1 MPTIHQHKIRAQI
14 EQDILP
20 ILKEA
25 PHAPTEE
32 KRLFAAAF
40 TVYAMQAVAN
50 LDIEDA
56 IEALT
61 DGPGDAGFDGLH
73 IDGDTAYI
81 FQTKWFDKADRHIG
95 ERDAA
100 RVLKSL
106 GDFFDGSPLPGV
118 SPRVEEKLRG
128 IAKDAQ
134 KYRVIFASSG
144 EGTHENAAQMC
155 ENFGQSR
162 EDFLAFEHLS
172 AIDLARLNAPLSSQN
187 RRKPSLIMF
196 RGGAYPEGVV
206 KTDAGDIRGI
216 VGVAT
221 GADLVDFY
229 KSSDRELSLFMNV
242 RAFLG
247 RGKISRDI
255 TETARGDF
263 ARHFWFMNN
272 GVSVVCD
279 NYQAV
284 PQNGATQVTVENPW
298 IVNGAQTVNSLLEI
312 ANDISDEVKVLVR
325 IYAIPRGDSDEDR
338 ENLMTKITIGL
349 NSQNP
354 VSLRDLKANEEP
366 LRIAQTIFAAK
377 GVFLERKRGEFR
389 SLEKEERQ
397 KYPPRNRVRY
407 DTVFQAHVSLH
418 EGAPHDAYAKK
429 TQTIDKRFDKVFG
442 REFSPDSFFR
452 SYELLI
458 FASRKKR
465 AREIEAKTAK
475 KDGGG
480 NGIAYLRYAQQAL
493 IYAMGLACP
502 DLKKAKTLRA
512 ADLEKAYQAADK
524 AVRKVVEARREKLGE
539 EYSHST
545 LFKSSEL
552 EKWIRDEIE
561 GDS

>member
-20 ILKEA
+20 ILREA

-32 KRLFAAAF
+32 KQLLAAAF

-73 IDGDTAYI
+73 FDGDTAYI
-81 FQTKWFDKADRHIG
+81 FQTKWFDKADKQIG

-100 RVLKSL
+100 RVLTSL
-106 GDFFDGSPLPGV
+106 KNFFDGAPLPGV

-128 IAKDAQ
+128 MKGSPQ
-134 KYRVIFASSG
+134 NRVIFASSG
-144 EGTHENAAQMC
+144 DETHKKAKQLC
-155 ENFGQSR
+155 ENFRQSR
-162 EDFLAFEHLS
+162 KDFLAFEHLS
-172 AIDLARLNAPLSSQN
+172 AIDLARLSAPPSGRN
-187 RRKPSLIMF
+187 RRKPSLLLL

-206 KTDAGDIRGI
+206 HTDVGDIRGI
-216 VGVAT
+216 VGIAT
-221 GADLVDFY
+221 GADLVNFY
-229 KSSDRELSLFMNV
+229 KDSDSELSLFMNV

-247 RGKISRDI
+247 QGKISRNI
-255 TETARGDF
+255 TKTARGDF

-502 DLKKAKTLRA
+502 DLKETKDLRA

-524 AVRKVVEARREKLGE
+524 AVRKVVEARREKLDE

>member
-20 ILKEA
+20 ILREA

-32 KRLFAAAF
+32 KQLLAAAF

-73 IDGDTAYI
+73 FDGDTAYI
-81 FQTKWFDKADRHIG
+81 FQTKWFDKADKQIG

-100 RVLKSL
+100 RVLTSL
-106 GDFFDGSPLPGV
+106 KNFFDGAPLPGV
-118 SPRVEEKLRG
+118 SARVEEKLRG
-128 IAKDAQ
+128 MKGSPQ
-134 KYRVIFASSG
+134 NRVIFASSG
-144 EGTHENAAQMC
+144 DETHKKAKQLC
-155 ENFGQSR
+155 ENFRQSR
-162 EDFLAFEHLS
+162 KDFLAFEHLS
-172 AIDLARLNAPLSSQN
+172 AIDLARLSAPPSGRN
-187 RRKPSLIMF
+187 RRKPSLLLL

-206 KTDAGDIRGI
+206 HTDVGDIRGI
-216 VGVAT
+216 VGIAT
-221 GADLVDFY
+221 GIDLVNFY
-229 KSSDRELSLFMNV
+229 KDSDSELSLFMNV

-247 RGKISRDI
+247 QGKISRNI
-255 TETARGDF
+255 TKTARGDF

-312 ANDISDEVKVLVR
+312 ANDMSDEVKVLVR

-493 IYAMGLACP
+493 IYAMGLARP
-502 DLKKAKTLRA
+502 DLKETKDLRA

>member
-1 MPTIHQHKIRAQI
+1 MPTIHQHQIRAQI

-61 DGPGDAGFDGLH
+61 DGSGDVGFDGLH
-73 IDGDTAYI
+73 FDGDTAYI
-81 FQTKWFDKADRHIG
+81 FQTKWFDNADKQIG
-95 ERDAA
+95 ERDAV
-100 RVLKSL
+100 RVLMSL
-106 GDFFDGSPLPGV
+106 KNFFDGAPLPGV
-118 SPRVEEKLRG
+118 SARVEEKLRG
-128 IAKDAQ
+128 MKGSPQ
-134 KYRVIFASSG
+134 NRVIFASSG
-144 EGTHENAAQMC
+144 DRTNEKTEQLC
-155 ENFGQSR
+155 ENFRQSR
-162 EDFLAFEHLS
+162 KDFLAFEHLS
-172 AIDLARLNAPLSSQN
+172 AIDLARLSAPPSGRN
-187 RRKPSLIMF
+187 RRKPSLLLL

-206 KTDAGDIRGI
+206 HTDVGDIRGI
-216 VGVAT
+216 VGIAT
-221 GADLVDFY
+221 GIDLVNFY
-229 KSSDRELSLFMNV
+229 KDSDSELSLFMNV

-247 RGKISRDI
+247 RGKISRNI
-255 TETARGDF
+255 TKTARGDF
-263 ARHFWFMNN
+263 PRHFWFMNN

-312 ANDISDEVKVLVR
+312 ANDMSDEVKVLVR

-502 DLKKAKTLRA
+502 DLKETKDLRA

>member
-20 ILKEA
+20 ILREA

-32 KRLFAAAF
+32 KRLLAAAF

-73 IDGDTAYI
+73 FDGDTAYI
-81 FQTKWFDKADRHIG
+81 FQTKWFDKADKQIG

-100 RVLKSL
+100 RVLTSL
-106 GDFFDGSPLPGV
+106 KNFFDGAPLPGV

-128 IAKDAQ
+128 MKGSPQ
-134 KYRVIFASSG
+134 NRVIFASSG
-144 EGTHENAAQMC
+144 DETHKKAKQLC
-155 ENFGQSR
+155 ENFRQSR
-162 EDFLAFEHLS
+162 KDFLAFEHLS
-172 AIDLARLNAPLSSQN
+172 AIDLARLSAPPSGRN
-187 RRKPSLIMF
+187 RRKPSLLLL

-206 KTDAGDIRGI
+206 HTDVGDIRGI
-216 VGVAT
+216 VGIAT
-221 GADLVDFY
+221 GIDLVNFY
-229 KSSDRELSLFMNV
+229 KDSDSELSLFMNV

-247 RGKISRDI
+247 QGKISRNI
-255 TETARGDF
+255 TKTARGDF

-502 DLKKAKTLRA
+502 DLKETKDLRA

>member
-20 ILKEA
+20 ILREA

-32 KRLFAAAF
+32 KRLLAAAF

-73 IDGDTAYI
+73 FDGDTAYI
-81 FQTKWFDKADRHIG
+81 FQTKWFDKADKQIG

-100 RVLKSL
+100 RVLTSL
-106 GDFFDGSPLPGV
+106 KNFFDGAPLPGV

-128 IAKDAQ
+128 MKGSPQ
-134 KYRVIFASSG
+134 NRVIFASSG
-144 EGTHENAAQMC
+144 DETHKKAKQLC
-155 ENFGQSR
+155 ENFRQSR
-162 EDFLAFEHLS
+162 KDFLAFEHLS
-172 AIDLARLNAPLSSQN
+172 AIDLARLSAPPSGRN
-187 RRKPSLIMF
+187 RRKPSLLLL

-206 KTDAGDIRGI
+206 HTDVGDIRGI
-216 VGVAT
+216 VGIAT
-221 GADLVDFY
+221 GIDLVNFY
-229 KSSDRELSLFMNV
+229 KDSDSELSLFMNV

-247 RGKISRDI
+247 QGKISRNI
-255 TETARGDF
+255 TKTARGDF

-502 DLKKAKTLRA
+502 NLKETKDLRA

>member
-1 MPTIHQHKIRAQI
+1 MPTIHQHQIRAQI

-32 KRLFAAAF
+32 RQLLAAAF

-61 DGPGDAGFDGLH
+61 DGSGDVGFDGLH
-73 IDGDTAYI
+73 FDGDTAYI
-81 FQTKWFDKADRHIG
+81 FQTKWFDNADKQIG
-95 ERDAA
+95 ERDVV
-100 RVLKSL
+100 RVLMSL
-106 GDFFDGSPLPGV
+106 KNFFDGAPLPGV

-128 IAKDAQ
+128 MKGSPQ
-134 KYRVIFASSG
+134 NRVIFASSG
-144 EGTHENAAQMC
+144 DETHKKAKQLC
-155 ENFGQSR
+155 ENFRQSR
-162 EDFLAFEHLS
+162 KDFLAFEHLS
-172 AIDLARLNAPLSSQN
+172 AIDLARLSAPPSGRN
-187 RRKPSLIMF
+187 RRKPSLLLF

-206 KTDAGDIRGI
+206 HTDVGDIRGI
-216 VGVAT
+216 VGIAT
-221 GADLVDFY
+221 GIDLVNFY
-229 KSSDRELSLFMNV
+229 KDSDSELSLFMNV

-247 RGKISRDI
+247 RGKISRNI
-255 TETARGDF
+255 TKTARGDF
-263 ARHFWFMNN
+263 PRHFWFMNN

-325 IYAIPRGDSDEDR
+325 IYAIPKGDSDEDR

-377 GVFLERKRGEFR
+377 GVFLECKRGEFR
-389 SLEKEERQ
+389 SLKKEERQ

-429 TQTIDKRFDKVFG
+429 TQTLDDRFDAVFG
-442 REFSPDSFFR
+442 QGFSPDSFFR

-458 FASRKKR
+458 FAGRKKR
-465 AREIEAKTAK
+465 AREIEAEAMK

-524 AVRKVVEARREKLGE
+524 AVRKVVEARREKLDE

-552 EKWIRDEIE
+552 EKWIRDEIK

>member
-20 ILKEA
+20 ILREA

-32 KRLFAAAF
+32 KQLLAAAF

-73 IDGDTAYI
+73 FDGDTAYI
-81 FQTKWFDKADRHIG
+81 FQTKWFDKADKQIG

-100 RVLKSL
+100 RVLTSL
-106 GDFFDGSPLPGV
+106 KNFFDGAPLPGV

-128 IAKDAQ
+128 MKGSPQ
-134 KYRVIFASSG
+134 NRVIFASSG
-144 EGTHENAAQMC
+144 DETHKKAKQLC
-155 ENFGQSR
+155 ENFRQSR
-162 EDFLAFEHLS
+162 KDFLAFEHLS
-172 AIDLARLNAPLSSQN
+172 AIDLARLSAPPSGRN
-187 RRKPSLIMF
+187 RRKPSLLLL

-206 KTDAGDIRGI
+206 HTDVGDIRGI
-216 VGVAT
+216 VGIAT
-221 GADLVDFY
+221 GVDLVNFY
-229 KSSDRELSLFMNV
+229 KDSDSELSLFMNV

-247 RGKISRDI
+247 QGKISRNI
-255 TETARGDF
+255 TKTARGDF

-502 DLKKAKTLRA
+502 NLKETKDLRA

>member
-1 MPTIHQHKIRAQI
+1 MPTIHQHHIRAQI

-20 ILKEA
+20 ILEEA
-25 PHAPTEE
+25 PHAPTE
-32 KRLFAAAF
+32 KKQLFAAAF
-40 TVYAMQAVAN
+40 TVYVMQAVAN

-61 DGPGDAGFDGLH
+61 DGSGDAGFDGLH

-81 FQTKWFDKADRHIG
+81 FQTKWHENAKRSIG
-95 ERDAA
+95 ENTVV
-100 RVLKSL
+100 RVLTSL
-106 GDFFDGSPLPGV
+106 ENFFDGHPLPG
-118 SPRVEEKLRG
+118 SSQRVKEKLRG
-128 IAKDAQ
+128 MAAEVER
-134 KYRVIFASSG
+134 YLVVFASSG
-144 EGTHENAAQMC
+144 EKTHERAQEIC
-155 ENFGQSR
+155 KNFQESR
-162 EDFLAFEHLS
+162 EKFLEFEHLS
-172 AIDLARLNAPLSSQN
+172 ASDLVRMSAPLSGRNQRTS
-187 RRKPSLIMF
+187 SLIF
-196 RGGAYPEGVV
+196 LGGAHPKGVV
-206 KTDAGDIRGI
+206 DMNAGDIRGI
-216 VGVAT
+216 VGVA
-221 GADLVDFY
+221 GGIDLVSFY
-229 KSSDRELSLFMNV
+229 KDSGGDFSLYMNV

-247 RGKISRDI
+247 RARINRGIE
-255 TETARGDF
+255 ETAKGEF

-272 GVSVVCD
+272 GVSIVCD
-279 NYQAV
+279 NYKAV
-284 PQNGATQVTVENPW
+284 PQHGATQVTVENPW
-298 IVNGAQTVNSLLEI
+298 IVNGAQTVNSLLGI
-312 ANDISDEVKVLVR
+312 AQDLKDEVKVLVR
-325 IYAIPRGDSDEDR
+325 IYAIPGDRKDKDR
-338 ENLMTKITIGL
+338 ENLISKITIGL

-366 LRIAQTIFAAK
+366 LRIAKIIFAAK
-377 GVFLERKRGEFR
+377 GVFLECKRGEFR

-397 KYPPRNRVRY
+397 KYPSRNRVRY

-418 EGAPHDAYAKK
+418 EGAPRDAYARK
-429 TQTIDKRFDKVFG
+429 TQTLDERFDKVFG
-442 REFSPDSFFR
+442 SKFSPDSFFR

-465 AREIEAKTAK
+465 ARESEAVK

-524 AVRKVVEARREKLGE
+524 AVRKVVESRREKLDE

>member
-20 ILKEA
+20 ILREA

-32 KRLFAAAF
+32 KQLLAAAF

-73 IDGDTAYI
+73 FDGDTAYI
-81 FQTKWFDKADRHIG
+81 FQTKWFDKADKQIG

-100 RVLKSL
+100 RVLTSL
-106 GDFFDGSPLPGV
+106 KNFFDGAPLPGV

-128 IAKDAQ
+128 MKGSPQ
-134 KYRVIFASSG
+134 NRVVFASSG
-144 EGTHENAAQMC
+144 DETHKKAKQLC
-155 ENFGQSR
+155 ENFRQSR
-162 EDFLAFEHLS
+162 KDFLAFEHLS
-172 AIDLARLNAPLSSQN
+172 AIDLARLSAPPSGRN
-187 RRKPSLIMF
+187 RRKPSLLLL

-206 KTDAGDIRGI
+206 HTDVGDIRGI
-216 VGVAT
+216 VGIAT
-221 GADLVDFY
+221 GIDLVNFY
-229 KSSDRELSLFMNV
+229 KDSDSELSLFMNV

-247 RGKISRDI
+247 QGKISRNI
-255 TETARGDF
+255 TKTARGDF

-418 EGAPHDAYAKK
+418 EGAPHEAYAKK

-452 SYELLI
+452 SYELLT
-458 FASRKKR
+458 FVSRKKR
-465 AREIEAKTAK
+465 ERESEAVK

-502 DLKKAKTLRA
+502 NLKETKDLRA

-524 AVRKVVEARREKLGE
+524 AVRKVVEARREKLDE

>member
-20 ILKEA
+20 ILREA

-32 KRLFAAAF
+32 KRLLAAAF

-73 IDGDTAYI
+73 FDGDTAYI
-81 FQTKWFDKADRHIG
+81 FQTKWFDKADKQIG

-100 RVLKSL
+100 RVLTSL
-106 GDFFDGSPLPGV
+106 KNFFDGAPLPGV
-118 SPRVEEKLRG
+118 SARVEEKLRG
-128 IAKDAQ
+128 MKGSPQ
-134 KYRVIFASSG
+134 NRVIFASSG
-144 EGTHENAAQMC
+144 DRTNEKTEQLC
-155 ENFGQSR
+155 ENFRQSR
-162 EDFLAFEHLS
+162 KDFLAFEHLS
-172 AIDLARLNAPLSSQN
+172 AIDLARLSAPPSGRN
-187 RRKPSLIMF
+187 RRKPSLLLL

-206 KTDAGDIRGI
+206 HTDVGDIRGI
-216 VGVAT
+216 VGIAT
-221 GADLVDFY
+221 GIDLVNFY
-229 KSSDRELSLFMNV
+229 KDSDSELSLFMNV

-247 RGKISRDI
+247 QGKISRNI
-255 TETARGDF
+255 TKTARGDF

-312 ANDISDEVKVLVR
+312 ANDMSDEVKVLVR

-502 DLKKAKTLRA
+502 DLKETKDLRA

>member
-20 ILKEA
+20 ILREA

-32 KRLFAAAF
+32 KQLLAAAF

-73 IDGDTAYI
+73 FDGDTAYI
-81 FQTKWFDKADRHIG
+81 FQTKWFDKADKQIG

-100 RVLKSL
+100 RVLTSL
-106 GDFFDGSPLPGV
+106 KNFFDGAPLPGV

-128 IAKDAQ
+128 MKGSPQ
-134 KYRVIFASSG
+134 NRVIFASSG
-144 EGTHENAAQMC
+144 DETHKKAKQLC
-155 ENFGQSR
+155 ENFRQSR
-162 EDFLAFEHLS
+162 KDFLAFEHLS
-172 AIDLARLNAPLSSQN
+172 AIDLARLSAPPSGRN
-187 RRKPSLIMF
+187 RRKPSLLLL

-206 KTDAGDIRGI
+206 HTDVGDIRGI
-216 VGVAT
+216 VGIAT
-221 GADLVDFY
+221 GIDLVNFY
-229 KSSDRELSLFMNV
+229 KDSDSELSLFMNV

-247 RGKISRDI
+247 QGKISRNI
-255 TETARGDF
+255 TKTARGDF

-442 REFSPDSFFR
+442 QGVLPRQFFSQLRVADFRQPQKARARNRSQNREKRRRRQRHRLFALRPASPDLRDGTRLPGS
-452 SYELLI
+452 E
-458 FASRKKR
+458 RKRK
-465 AREIEAKTAK
+465 I
-475 KDGGG
+475 
-480 NGIAYLRYAQQAL
+480 
-493 IYAMGLACP
+493 
-502 DLKKAKTLRA
+502 LRA

>member
-1 MPTIHQHKIRAQI
+1 MPTIHQHQIRAQI
-14 EQDILP
+14 DQDILP

-32 KRLFAAAF
+32 RQLLAAAF

-61 DGPGDAGFDGLH
+61 DGSGDVGFDGLH
-73 IDGDTAYI
+73 FDGDTAYI
-81 FQTKWFDKADRHIG
+81 FQTKWFDNADKQIG
-95 ERDAA
+95 ERDVV
-100 RVLKSL
+100 RVLMSL
-106 GDFFDGSPLPGV
+106 KNFFDGAPLPGV

-128 IAKDAQ
+128 MKGSPQ
-134 KYRVIFASSG
+134 NRVVFASSG
-144 EGTHENAAQMC
+144 DETHKKAKQLC
-155 ENFGQSR
+155 ENFRQSR
-162 EDFLAFEHLS
+162 KDFLAFEHLS
-172 AIDLARLNAPLSSQN
+172 AIDLARLSAPPSGRN
-187 RRKPSLIMF
+187 RRKPSLLLF

-206 KTDAGDIRGI
+206 HTDVGDIRGI
-216 VGVAT
+216 VGIAT
-221 GADLVDFY
+221 GIDLVNFY
-229 KSSDRELSLFMNV
+229 KDSDSELSLFMNV

-247 RGKISRDI
+247 RGKISRNI
-255 TETARGDF
+255 TKTARGDF
-263 ARHFWFMNN
+263 PRHFWFMNN

-325 IYAIPRGDSDEDR
+325 IYAIPRGDSDEGR

-418 EGAPHDAYAKK
+418 EGAPHEAYAKK
-429 TQTIDKRFDKVFG
+429 TQTIDKRFDSVFG
-442 REFSPDSFFR
+442 SKFSPDSFFR

-502 DLKKAKTLRA
+502 DLKETKDLRA

-524 AVRKVVEARREKLGE
+524 AVRKVVEARREKLDE

-552 EKWIRDEIE
+552 EKWIRDEIK

>member
-20 ILKEA
+20 ILREA

-32 KRLFAAAF
+32 KRLLAAAF

-73 IDGDTAYI
+73 FDGDTAYI
-81 FQTKWFDKADRHIG
+81 FQTKWFDKADKQIG

-100 RVLKSL
+100 RVLTSL
-106 GDFFDGSPLPGV
+106 KNFFDGAPLPGV

-128 IAKDAQ
+128 MKGSPQ
-134 KYRVIFASSG
+134 NRVIFASSG
-144 EGTHENAAQMC
+144 DETHKKAKQLC
-155 ENFGQSR
+155 ENFRQSR
-162 EDFLAFEHLS
+162 KDFLAFEHLS
-172 AIDLARLNAPLSSQN
+172 AIDLARLSAPPSGRN
-187 RRKPSLIMF
+187 RRKPSLLLL

-206 KTDAGDIRGI
+206 HTDVGDIRGI
-216 VGVAT
+216 VGIAT
-221 GADLVDFY
+221 GIDLVNFY
-229 KSSDRELSLFMNV
+229 KDSDSELSLFMNV

-247 RGKISRDI
+247 RGKISRNI
-255 TETARGDF
+255 TKTARGDF

-502 DLKKAKTLRA
+502 NLKETKDLRA

>member
-1 MPTIHQHKIRAQI
+1 MPTIHQHQIRAQI

-20 ILKEA
+20 ILREA

-32 KRLFAAAF
+32 KQLFAAAF

-73 IDGDTAYI
+73 FDGDTAYI
-81 FQTKWFDKADRHIG
+81 FQTKWFDNADKRIG
-95 ERDAA
+95 EKDAV
-100 RVLKSL
+100 RVLTSL
-106 GDFFDGSPLPGV
+106 KNFFDGAPLPGV
-118 SPRVEEKLRG
+118 SARVEEKLRG
-128 IAKDAQ
+128 MKGSPQ
-134 KYRVIFASSG
+134 NRVIFASSG
-144 EGTHENAAQMC
+144 DKTHKKAKQLC
-155 ENFGQSR
+155 ENFRQSR
-162 EDFLAFEHLS
+162 KDFLAFEHLS
-172 AIDLARLNAPLSSQN
+172 AIDLARLSAPPSGRN
-187 RRKPSLIMF
+187 RRKPSLLLL

-206 KTDAGDIRGI
+206 HTDVGDIRGI
-216 VGVAT
+216 VGIAT
-221 GADLVDFY
+221 GIDLVNFY
-229 KSSDRELSLFMNV
+229 KDSDSELSLFMNV

-247 RGKISRDI
+247 RGKISRNI
-255 TETARGDF
+255 TKTARGDF
-263 ARHFWFMNN
+263 PRHFWFMNN

-418 EGAPHDAYAKK
+418 EGAPRDAYAKK

-442 REFSPDSFFR
+442 SKFSPDSFFR

-502 DLKKAKTLRA
+502 NLKETKDLRA

>member
-73 IDGDTAYI
+73 FDGDTAYI
-81 FQTKWFDKADRHIG
+81 FQTKWFDKADKQIG

-100 RVLKSL
+100 RVLTSL
-106 GDFFDGSPLPGV
+106 KNFFDGAPLPGV

-128 IAKDAQ
+128 MKGSPQ
-134 KYRVIFASSG
+134 NRVIFASSG
-144 EGTHENAAQMC
+144 DETHKKAKQLC
-155 ENFGQSR
+155 ENFRQSR
-162 EDFLAFEHLS
+162 KDFLAFEHLS
-172 AIDLARLNAPLSSQN
+172 AIDLARLSAPPSGRN
-187 RRKPSLIMF
+187 RRKPSLLLL

-206 KTDAGDIRGI
+206 HTDVGDIRGI
-216 VGVAT
+216 VGIAT
-221 GADLVDFY
+221 GIDLVNFY
-229 KSSDRELSLFMNV
+229 KDSDSELSLFMNV

-247 RGKISRDI
+247 QGKISRNI
-255 TETARGDF
+255 TKTARGDF

-465 AREIEAKTAK
+465 AREIESKTAK

-502 DLKKAKTLRA
+502 DLKETKDLRA

-552 EKWIRDEIE
+552 EKWIRDEIK

>member
-20 ILKEA
+20 ILREA

-32 KRLFAAAF
+32 KQLLAAAF

-50 LDIEDA
+50 IDIEDA

-73 IDGDTAYI
+73 FDGDTAYI
-81 FQTKWFDKADRHIG
+81 FQTKWFDKADKQIG

-100 RVLKSL
+100 RVLTSL
-106 GDFFDGSPLPGV
+106 KNFFDGAPLPGV

-128 IAKDAQ
+128 MKGSPQ
-134 KYRVIFASSG
+134 NRVVFASSG
-144 EGTHENAAQMC
+144 DETHKKAKQLC
-155 ENFGQSR
+155 ENFRQSR
-162 EDFLAFEHLS
+162 KDFLAFEHLS
-172 AIDLARLNAPLSSQN
+172 AIDLARLSAPPSGRN
-187 RRKPSLIMF
+187 RRKPSLLLL

-206 KTDAGDIRGI
+206 HTDVGDIRGI
-216 VGVAT
+216 VGIAT
-221 GADLVDFY
+221 GVDLVNFY
-229 KSSDRELSLFMNV
+229 KDSDSELSLFMNV

-247 RGKISRDI
+247 QGKISRNI
-255 TETARGDF
+255 TKTARGDF

-502 DLKKAKTLRA
+502 DLKETKDLRA

>member
-20 ILKEA
+20 ILREA

-32 KRLFAAAF
+32 KRLLAAAF

-73 IDGDTAYI
+73 FDGDTAYI
-81 FQTKWFDKADRHIG
+81 FQTKWFDKADKQIG

-100 RVLKSL
+100 RVLTSL
-106 GDFFDGSPLPGV
+106 KNFFDGAPLPGV

-128 IAKDAQ
+128 MKGSPQ
-134 KYRVIFASSG
+134 NRVIFASSG
-144 EGTHENAAQMC
+144 DETHKKAKQLC
-155 ENFGQSR
+155 ENFRQSR
-162 EDFLAFEHLS
+162 KDFLAFEHLS
-172 AIDLARLNAPLSSQN
+172 AIDLARLSAPPSGRN
-187 RRKPSLIMF
+187 RRKPSLLLL

-206 KTDAGDIRGI
+206 HTDVGDIRGI
-216 VGVAT
+216 VGIAT
-221 GADLVDFY
+221 GVDLVNFY
-229 KSSDRELSLFMNV
+229 KDSDSELSLFMNV

-247 RGKISRDI
+247 QGKISRNI
-255 TETARGDF
+255 TKTARGDF

-502 DLKKAKTLRA
+502 DLKETKDLRA

>member
-20 ILKEA
+20 ILREA

-32 KRLFAAAF
+32 KQLLAAAF

-73 IDGDTAYI
+73 FDGDTAYI
-81 FQTKWFDKADRHIG
+81 FQTKWFDKADKQIG

-100 RVLKSL
+100 RVLTSL
-106 GDFFDGSPLPGV
+106 KNFFDGAPLPGV

-128 IAKDAQ
+128 MKGSPQ
-134 KYRVIFASSG
+134 NRVIFASSG
-144 EGTHENAAQMC
+144 DETHKKAKQLC
-155 ENFGQSR
+155 ENFRQSR
-162 EDFLAFEHLS
+162 KDFLAFEHLS
-172 AIDLARLNAPLSSQN
+172 AIDLARLSAPPSGRN
-187 RRKPSLIMF
+187 RRKPSLLLL

-206 KTDAGDIRGI
+206 HTDVGDIRGI
-216 VGVAT
+216 VGIAT
-221 GADLVDFY
+221 GVDLVNFY
-229 KSSDRELSLFMNV
+229 KDSDSELSLFMNV

-247 RGKISRDI
+247 QGKISRNI
-255 TETARGDF
+255 TKTARGDF

-502 DLKKAKTLRA
+502 DLKETKDLRA

>member
-32 KRLFAAAF
+32 KQLFAAAF

-61 DGPGDAGFDGLH
+61 DGPGDVGFDGLH
-73 IDGDTAYI
+73 FDGDTAYI
-81 FQTKWFDKADRHIG
+81 FQTKWFDKADKRIG
-95 ERDAA
+95 EKDAG
-100 RVLKSL
+100 RVLMSL
-106 GDFFDGSPLPGV
+106 KNFFDGAPLPGV
-118 SPRVEEKLRG
+118 SARVEEKLRG
-128 IAKDAQ
+128 MKGSPQ
-134 KYRVIFASSG
+134 NRVVFASSG
-144 EGTHENAAQMC
+144 ERTNEKAEQLC
-155 ENFGQSR
+155 ENFRQSR
-162 EDFLAFEHLS
+162 KDFLAFEHLS
-172 AIDLARLNAPLSSQN
+172 AIDLARLSAPPSGRN
-187 RRKPSLIMF
+187 RRKPSLLLL

-206 KTDAGDIRGI
+206 HTDVGDIRGI
-216 VGVAT
+216 VGIAT
-221 GADLVDFY
+221 GIDLVNFY
-229 KSSDRELSLFMNV
+229 KDSDSELSLFMNV

-247 RGKISRDI
+247 QGKISRNI
-255 TETARGDF
+255 TKTARGDF

-502 DLKKAKTLRA
+502 DLKETKDLRA

-561 GDS
+561 RDS

>member
-20 ILKEA
+20 ILREA

-32 KRLFAAAF
+32 KRLLAAAF

-73 IDGDTAYI
+73 FDGDTAYI
-81 FQTKWFDKADRHIG
+81 FQTKWFDKADKQIG

-100 RVLKSL
+100 RVLTSL
-106 GDFFDGSPLPGV
+106 KNFFDGAPLPGV

-128 IAKDAQ
+128 MKGSPQ
-134 KYRVIFASSG
+134 NRVIFASSG
-144 EGTHENAAQMC
+144 DETHKKAKQLC
-155 ENFGQSR
+155 ENFRQSR
-162 EDFLAFEHLS
+162 KDFLAFEHLS
-172 AIDLARLNAPLSSQN
+172 AIDLARLSAPPSGRN
-187 RRKPSLIMF
+187 RRKPSLLLL

-206 KTDAGDIRGI
+206 HTDVGDIRGI
-216 VGVAT
+216 VGIAT
-221 GADLVDFY
+221 GADLVNFY
-229 KSSDRELSLFMNV
+229 KDSDSELSLFMNV

-247 RGKISRDI
+247 QGKISRNI
-255 TETARGDF
+255 TKTARGDF

-312 ANDISDEVKVLVR
+312 ANDMSDEVKVLVR

-502 DLKKAKTLRA
+502 DLKETKDLRA

>member
-32 KRLFAAAF
+32 KRLLAAAF

-50 LDIEDA
+50 IDIEDA

-73 IDGDTAYI
+73 FDGDTAYI
-81 FQTKWFDKADRHIG
+81 FQTKWFDKADKQIG

-100 RVLKSL
+100 RVLTSL
-106 GDFFDGSPLPGV
+106 KNFFDGAPLPGV

-128 IAKDAQ
+128 MKGSPQ
-134 KYRVIFASSG
+134 NRVIFASSG
-144 EGTHENAAQMC
+144 DETHKKAKQLC
-155 ENFGQSR
+155 ENFRQSR
-162 EDFLAFEHLS
+162 KDFLAFEHLS
-172 AIDLARLNAPLSSQN
+172 AIDLARLSAPPSGRN
-187 RRKPSLIMF
+187 RRNPSLLLL

-206 KTDAGDIRGI
+206 HTDVGDIRGI
-216 VGVAT
+216 VGIAT
-221 GADLVDFY
+221 GIDLVNFY
-229 KSSDRELSLFMNV
+229 KDSDSELSLFMNV

-247 RGKISRDI
+247 QGKISRNI
-255 TETARGDF
+255 TKTARGDF

-418 EGAPHDAYAKK
+418 EGAPHEAYAKK

-502 DLKKAKTLRA
+502 DLKETKDLRA

-545 LFKSSEL
+545 LFKSAEL

>member
-20 ILKEA
+20 ILREA

-32 KRLFAAAF
+32 KQLLAAAF

-50 LDIEDA
+50 IDIEDA

-73 IDGDTAYI
+73 FDGDTAYI
-81 FQTKWFDKADRHIG
+81 FQTKWFDKADKQIG

-100 RVLKSL
+100 RVLTSL
-106 GDFFDGSPLPGV
+106 KNFFDGAPLPGV

-128 IAKDAQ
+128 MKGSPQ
-134 KYRVIFASSG
+134 NRVIFASSG
-144 EGTHENAAQMC
+144 DETHKKAKQLC
-155 ENFGQSR
+155 ENFRQSR
-162 EDFLAFEHLS
+162 KDFLAFEHLS
-172 AIDLARLNAPLSSQN
+172 AIDLARLSAPPSGRN
-187 RRKPSLIMF
+187 RRKPSLLLL

-206 KTDAGDIRGI
+206 HTDVGDIRGI
-216 VGVAT
+216 VGIAT
-221 GADLVDFY
+221 GIDLVNFY
-229 KSSDRELSLFMNV
+229 KDSDSELSLFMNV

-247 RGKISRDI
+247 RGKISRNI
-255 TETARGDF
+255 TKTARGDF
-263 ARHFWFMNN
+263 PRHFWFMNN

-429 TQTIDKRFDKVFG
+429 TQTIDKRFDSVFG
-442 REFSPDSFFR
+442 SKFSPDSFFR

-502 DLKKAKTLRA
+502 DLKETKDLRA